1 MIQFRELQDLNVH
14 KIDLQINFVNT
25 PSNNR
30 NYYQS
35 KRRIFQ
41 ELKNNNL
48 QEYKQKQAQ
57 LFNSIRKARK
67 SDAQQRNFIISQKS
81 YTSNKLPNSITN
93 LNNNNNNNSWL
104 NKYFIYRHESLNR
117 YLINKDF
124 RASLDR
130 LSDNYKKQLSQYNN
144 FYKQRNS
151 SQNNDK
157 NIFFSKNNLIDNRSL
172 NIQKNDKNNQKKK
185 FFIVTGGYPDVV
197 ENLSIRGWE
206 RENNV
211 KNIDFDYIWTLKT
224 NEINFMLLKIINYV
238 IIFLEMVK

>member
-93 LNNNNNNNSWL
+93 LKNNNNNNSWL

-211 KNIDFDYIWTLKT
+211 KSIDFDYIWTKFIL
-224 NEINFMLLKIINYV
+224 
-238 IIFLEMVK
+238 